1 MKRSPM
7 ARGSGF
13 AKKQRERPILAF
25 PAPIRRVAPTVICQS
40 AHAQPKNPRHVD
52 RHLLD
57 MARGQ
62 LCLLQSPICNRDP
75 ETTVACHGAGV
86 ANGKG
91 MGYKVGDQLSC
102 WGCSACNHFTDAYGG
117 AAAAEKEAVFEA
129 GMRRQVQA
137 WRAIASDTA
146 AAARDRSSAEIAL
159 AKLLLSNPELMTPA
173 T

>member
-13 AKKQRERPILAF
+13 AVKTRERAVLAF

-40 AHAQPKNPRHVD
+40 ARPVAKSPRYVD

-62 LCLLQSPICNRDP
+62 ECLLQSPLCNHNP
-75 ETTVACHGAGV
+75 ETTVACHGSGV

-91 MGYKVGDQLSC
+91 LGYKCGDHLVVH
-102 WGCSACNHFTDAYGG
+102 GCSACNHFTDAYGG
-117 AAAAEKEAVFEA
+117 ATAAEKQAVFAA
-129 GMRRQVQA
+129 GHLRQIEL
-137 WRAIASDTA
+137 WKAIASDLTAPTKDRVSA
-146 AAARDRSSAEIAL
+146 AAALNKLQSPLIASA
-159 AKLLLSNPELMTPA
+159 
-173 T
+173 